1 MDRHHSQW
9 PTTLI
14 SRFIPELGFRPTYLL
29 AALAAAWI
37 LAFPTAYATAQE
49 AEWIWSPKY
58 QKEAVPPGTTVH
70 FRKTFNIKAPEAGQ
84 VSIYADDSYE
94 LFVNGRR
101 IGSGDA
107 SRKMADYDITKQLI
121 RGPNVVAVKASN
133 LKGKTAAI
141 VARVTVKEKKGSWI
155 SYSTDSSWKTQTSP
169 FPLWNTAVYNDNN
182 WPPAQSYGRL
192 GETAPWD
199 RRDELAADTATPEPP
214 QNPPATA
221 KVEDLEITEGETA
234 KPDAKS
240 TASDLVEE
248 ERFKAQDEFEVQQV
262 VGDADSGS
270 LIALAFNEFGHILAS
285 KEGGPLLLV
294 HDTNDDQIPD
304 TVRTYCDKVKSC
316 QGILP
321 LNGEVFVNAE
331 GPDGSALYRLSD
343 KDKDGMLEDVRTILK
358 YKGDVAEHG
367 AHGLAL
373 GPDGL
378 IYILIGNYGAVDGT
392 VDPISPYRDYYD
404 SDLLTPKYEDP
415 GGHAVGVKAPGGT
428 IIRTDAE
435 GSGVQIV
442 AGGLRNPY
450 DICFNREGELF
461 THDADMESD
470 LGTVWYRPT
479 RLAHVIPGGE
489 YGWRSGWSTWPEYFV
504 DSLPAA
510 LDTGRGSPTGM
521 VSYHHFM
528 YPARFHNMMFTA
540 DWAQGKILA
549 VQMKRN
555 GASYSAS
562 SEVFVEG
569 SPLNVT
575 DLDIGPDGYL
585 YFTTGGRGTS
595 GGIFR
600 VVWKGQVPPEVRN
613 TGTGITAIIR
623 QPQIQSAW
631 ARQKVA
637 ALRQEMGDKW
647 DRSLAGVAKSNAN
660 PPEYRLQALDLMQLY
675 GPAPSTDL
683 LLILSKQPNESI
695 RARAAELLGVY
706 PSEQGQQQLI
716 QMLADRDRNVRR
728 KACEALSRA
737 DQAATYES
745 LKPLLASDDRF
756 EAWAARRLLER
767 MPVDEWKD
775 EVLSSDNHRL
785 LIQGGLALATA
796 YPSREHS
803 LEILDH
809 VNKQLAKFVSDK
821 DFVDLLRLT
830 EVAMVRG
837 NIKPEEVPGLRRQ
850 LAEEF
855 PAGEA
860 KMNRELTR
868 LLIYMQDSSILDRYL
883 EFLDS
888 DAADDEKLHV
898 AMHLRFLESGWTSA
912 QRMTLIKYFEAANA
926 RKGGGSYA
934 RYIINATRDFTQSLS
949 EAESRSVIENGV
961 DLPNA
966 ALGAL
971 YRLPEKL
978 DEASRESLKK
988 LDQQL
993 TGKDGDS
1000 YQRLKVGIVALLAR
1014 SGEEASFAYLREIW
1028 DRDPERRQA
1037 IAVGLAQSPAGDNWL
1052 YLVRSLGALEPAAA
1066 REISIK
1072 LMEVPQAPEES
1083 DPYRQLILL
1092 ALRAKLKDK
1101 DPSPMLALLQ
1111 FWTDEEVDENA
1122 TDELQIAKW
1131 QAWFGKSYPDEPEPV
1146 LAPITDGTKYQ
1157 FEQLLTHL
1165 QSEEGAKGNAA
1176 RGAVAFAKANCLKCH
1191 RMDGKGENVGPELTT
1206 VANRFT
1212 RKEMLEAIVHPS
1224 QVISSQ
1230 YVTKVLILEDGRQV
1244 SGIVAPGAKGE
1255 LVVTQS
1261 SGERIMVAEADVVE
1275 QKPSKVST
1283 MPAGLLETLSL
1294 EEISDLFAYMS
1305 KGPQQLAEKPKADK
1319 TEKR

>member
-1 MDRHHSQW
+1 MDRRPSLRPQSHFRCLPQAACAWRAPSIL
-9 PTTLI
+9 TL
-14 SRFIPELGFRPTYLL
+14 LL
-29 AALAAAWI
+29 VVVLANAASWAN
-37 LAFPTAYATAQE
+37 AQE
-49 AEWIWSPKY
+49 AEWIWSPKFE
-58 QKEAVPPGTTVH
+58 KDAVPAGTTVH
-70 FRKTFNIKAPEAGQ
+70 FRKTFSIRAPEAGQ
-84 VSIYADDSYE
+84 VSIFADDVYE
-94 LFVNGRR
+94 LYVNGRR
-101 IGSGDA
+101 VGSGDS
-107 SRKMADYDITKQLI
+107 SRKMVDFEIGKQLI
-121 RGPNVVAVKASN
+121 RGSNVIAIKASN
-133 LKGKTAAI
+133 TKGKTAGV
-141 VARVTVKEKKGSWI
+141 VARVTVKEKKGDWV
-155 SYSTDSSWKTQTSP
+155 SYSTDGSWRTQTSP
-169 FPLWNTAVYNDNN
+169 LPLWNTVVYNDNG
-182 WPPAQSYGRL
+182 WPMAKSYGRL

-199 RRDELAADTATPEPP
+199 RRDTV
-214 QNPPATA
+214 ATA
-221 KVEDLEITEGETA
+221 PPPPELPKLGSATGKVDDLEITEGTTEPAATPA
-234 KPDAKS
+234 PEM
-240 TASDLVEE
+240 VGE

-262 VGDADSGS
+262 VGDADTGS

-331 GPDGSALYRLSD
+331 GPDGIALYRLAD

-378 IYILIGNYGAVDGT
+378 IYVLIGNYGSVDGV

-415 GGHAVGVKAPGGT
+415 GGHAVGIKAPGGT
-428 IIRTDAE
+428 IIRTDAD
-435 GSGVQIV
+435 GTGVQVV

-450 DICFNREGELF
+450 DIAFNREGELF

-479 RLAHVIPGGE
+479 RLAHIIPGGE

-510 LDTGRGSPTGM
+510 LDTGHGSPTGM

-528 YPARFHNMMFTA
+528 YPARFHNVMFTA

-600 VVWKGQVPPEVRN
+600 VAWKGQVPPEVRN
-613 TGTGITAIIR
+613 IGKGITAVIR

-631 ARQKVA
+631 ARQNVA
-637 ALRQEMGDKW
+637 ALRLEMGDKW
-647 DRSLAGVAKSNAN
+647 DRSVTGVAKSNAN
-660 PPEYRLQALDLMQLY
+660 PAEYRLQALDLMQLY
-675 GPAPSTDL
+675 GPAPATDL
-683 LLILSKQPNESI
+683 LVHLSQQPSESI
-695 RARAAELLGVY
+695 RARAAELMGVY
-706 PSEQGQQQLI
+706 PSEEGQERLI
-716 QMLADRDRNVRR
+716 ALLSDGDRNVRR
-728 KACEALSRA
+728 KACEAFSRA

-767 MPVDEWKD
+767 MPVADWKD
-775 EVLSSDNHRL
+775 DILKSDNHRM

-803 LEILDH
+803 LAILQR
-809 VNKQLAKFVSDK
+809 VNKQLTTFVSDK
-821 DFVDLLRLT
+821 DFIDLLRLT
-830 EVAMVRG
+830 EVALVRG

-850 LAEEF
+850 LSEEF
-855 PAGEA
+855 PASEA
-860 KMNRELTR
+860 KMNRELAR
-868 LLIYMQDSSILDRYL
+868 LLIYMQDSSIIDRYL
-883 EFLDS
+883 EYLDS

-898 AMHLRFLESGWTSA
+898 AMHLRFLESGWTTA

-949 EAESRSVIENGV
+949 EEESRTVIEQGAA
-961 DLPNA
+961 LPNA

-978 DEASRESLKK
+978 DDASLTSLKK
-988 LDQQL
+988 LDEEL
-993 TGKDGDS
+993 AGKDGDS

-1014 SGEEASFAYLREIW
+1014 SGEEASFAYLRQIW
-1028 DRDPERRQA
+1028 ERDPERRQA
-1037 IAVGLAQSPAGDNWL
+1037 IAVGMAQSPAGDNWT

-1066 REISIK
+1066 REIAVK

-1111 FWTDEEVDENA
+1111 FWTDEEVKEDD
-1122 TDELQIAKW
+1122 TDEQQIAKW
-1131 QAWFGKSYPDEPEPV
+1131 QAWFTTTYPNEPEPV

-1165 QSEEGAKGNAA
+1165 QSEEGSKGDAS
-1176 RGAVAFAKANCLKCH
+1176 RGAIAFAKANCLKCH
-1191 RMDGKGENVGPELTT
+1191 RMQGKGENVGPDLTT

-1212 RKEMLEAIVHPS
+1212 RKEMLEAVVHPS

-1230 YVTKVLILEDGRQV
+1230 YVTKVLITEDGRQI

-1255 LVVTQS
+1255 FVVTQS
-1261 SGERIMVAEADVVE
+1261 SGERVMVAEADVVE

-1294 EEISDLFAYMS
+1294 EEISDLFAYMGKS
-1305 KGPQQLAEKPKADK
+1305 AHIEVAEKPKADA
-1319 TEKR
+1319 TEQR